1 MERNDQLRI
10 ATDLCNSLKEE
21 IIKRV
26 PHIPENWDGHEIRE
40 WIGDFFKQ
48 HYAYSNSVLQKKR
61 KADYKNELII
71 NNNII

>member
-1 MERNDQLRI
+1 MNKNDQVRI
-10 ATDLCNSLKEE
+10 AIDLCQSLKDE

-48 HYAYSNSVLQKKR
+48 HYAYSDSLLQKKR
-61 KADYKNELII
+61 KADYKRELV
-71 NNNII
+71 NNRNII